1 MRQSILPSREVVRE
15 IHAQGEEATYAFVV
29 GLVGKLEARIQ
40 ALEERLDKDSHNSSQ
55 PPSSDG
61 LKKRVKSRKRHASGK
76 KVGGQAGHEGK
87 RLEPVEKPEH
97 VVAHEVKQ
105 CQQCGG
111 ALDETMP
118 QRVVKRQVFDLPE
131 EVKLEVTE
139 HQAEVKI
146 CLCCGAENVAEFPAG
161 VSQATQYGPRLKAQM
176 VYFNQHHFIP
186 MERTA
191 EIMADLY
198 GQPVSSGTIPAAS
211 ASLAEQ
217 VKPVCEALR
226 VHLTQTEEPVHFD
239 ETGMKISGKLHWLHS
254 ASTATATFCQIHP
267 KRGTV
272 AMDAIGILPKRTG
285 WSVHDFW
292 KPYLKYSQARHAL
305 CNAHLIRE
313 LTFLLEQHQQTWAG
327 KLLDLLLEIKQTVET
342 EQQAQQSALLGE
354 QIATFETQYAQWVQQ
369 GEQANPPL
377 ARLAGQR
384 GRVKQSTARNL
395 LDRLR
400 DHREKILAFMYDFK
414 VPFDNNLAER
424 DIRMAKVHQK
434 VSGGFRSEDGAQT
447 FGYIRSYISTARKNG
462 QNVLDVLTQAFAGSP
477 FRPAYLAAIMAK

>member
-1 MRQSILPSREVVRE
+1 MRE
-15 IHAQGEEATYAFVV
+15 IYAQGEDAVHDFVV
-29 GLVGKLEARIQ
+29 SLVEQLEARIQ
-40 ALEERLDKDSHNSSQ
+40 ALEERLEKDSHNSSK

-61 LKKRVKSRKRHASGK
+61 LKKPVKSSRKRHSSGK
-76 KVGGQAGHEGK
+76 KMGGQVGHVGT

-97 VVAHEVKQ
+97 VVAYSVQQ
-105 CQQCGG
+105 CRRCGG
-111 ALDETMP
+111 ALAEMTP
-118 QRVVKRQVFDLPE
+118 QRVVKRQVFDLPV

-139 HQAEVKI
+139 HQAEVKS
-146 CLCCGAENVAEFPAG
+146 CRCCGAENVAEFPTW
-161 VSQATQYGPRLKAQM
+161 VSQATQYGPRIKAQM
-176 VYFNQHHFIP
+176 VYFNQYHFIP

-217 VKPVCEALR
+217 VKPVHEELR
-226 VHLTQTEEPVHFD
+226 AYLTHTEEPVHFD

-254 ASTATATFCQIHP
+254 ASTAVATFCQIHP
-267 KRGTV
+267 KRGTE
-272 AMDAIGILPKRTG
+272 AMDAIGILPQRTG

-292 KPYLKYSQARHAL
+292 KSYLKYSQARHAL

-313 LTFLLEQHQQTWAG
+313 LIFLLEQHQQTWAG
-327 KLLDLLLEIKQTVET
+327 ELLDLLLEIKRTVEAA
-342 EQQAQQSALLGE
+342 QQAAALSAE
-354 QIATFETQYAQWVQQ
+354 QITTFEAQYAQWVLQ

-377 ARLAGQR
+377 NRVAGQR
-384 GRVKQSTARNL
+384 GRVKQSAARNL

-434 VSGGFRSEDGAQT
+434 VSGGFRSEDGAET
-447 FGYIRSYISTARKNG
+447 FGYIRGYISTARKNG
-462 QNVLDVLTQAFAGSP
+462 QNVLDVLTKALAGSP
-477 FRPAYLAAIMAK
+477 FRPAFLAPVTAE